1 MLSFWLACFGW
12 SAGYT
17 ELEGAHGC
25 GHPGSAVRNGT
36 LKRRLMWVP
45 RLSVSDRGRG
55 NVGRLVGRI
64 GDLTVARAGFH
75 SSIYL
80 ALRGA
85 CASRISGPGRARA
98 RPWLEV
104 RLADASPTDGVQDT
118 AATTGGRAGV
128 QQVKH
133 GCDRDH
139 WRVRA
144 AGVQQVKPR
153 I

>member
-1 MLSFWLACFGW
+1 
-12 SAGYT
+12 
-17 ELEGAHGC
+17 
-25 GHPGSAVRNGT
+25 
-36 LKRRLMWVP
+36 MWVP
-45 RLSVSDRGRG
+45 GLRTMWLPGFSGS
-55 NVGRLVGRI
+55 
-64 GDLTVARAGFH
+64 GDATVAGGLSLVH
-75 SSIYL
+75 TYPPYG
-80 ALRGA
+80 ALVQ
-85 CASRISGPGRARA
+85 SRISGPGRARA

-133 GCDRDH
+133 GCDH